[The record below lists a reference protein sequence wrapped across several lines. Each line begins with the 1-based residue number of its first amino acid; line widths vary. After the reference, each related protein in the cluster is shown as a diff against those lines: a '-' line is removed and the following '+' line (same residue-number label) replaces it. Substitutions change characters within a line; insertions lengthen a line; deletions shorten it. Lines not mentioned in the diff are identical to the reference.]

1 MLRYKSYKAT
11 VSVVTGCIFPKFSS
25 LLTRFC
31 PSVFLYLA
39 SVCPS
44 IWLIE
49 LDKLESRLEQKE
61 RIGDAVG
68 GQFITPIPRPKTT
81 PPLDGAAKNYLFL
94 STVIHKITHFFVPGT
109 IFLTSQYPRRKM
121 KSHSVRTGIKPR
133 SSCFS
138 SDRTNH

>member
-1 MLRYKSYKAT
+1 MSRYKSYKAT

-68 GQFITPIPRPKTT
+68 GQFITLIPRTNT
-81 PPLDGAAKNYLFL
+81 SFLLNGAARNDLFYQHGYASSCYFSCL
-94 STVIHKITHFFVPGT
+94 KPFF
-109 IFLTSQYPRRKM
+109 LPRREK
-121 KSHSVRTGIKPR
+121 KNHSV
-133 SSCFS
+133 
-138 SDRTNH
+138 